1 MRAELNTTCDV
12 ITGPT
17 TATPGVIVFSGMCR
31 LVPETKEIPLTSPI
45 SERLAYVT
53 MDAGAPVGPVATG
66 GPEVFTVDY
75 GKANLIA
82 IPMGNVPAFQ
92 VLFTEVLTP
101 FVRPIYYRAHIR
113 YFPELQ
119 VLAQE
124 NSYALLQEGGGFLLI
139 E

>member
-1 MRAELNTTCDV
+1 MRADLNTTCDV

-17 TATPGVIVFSGMCR
+17 TAMPGVIVFSGMCR
-31 LVPETKEIPLTSPI
+31 FVPEKKEIPLTSPI

-53 MDAGAPVGPVATG
+53 MDAGVPVGPAVSG
-66 GPEVFTVDY
+66 GPEVFAVDY
-75 GKANLIA
+75 GKSNLIA

-101 FVRPIYYRAHIR
+101 FVRPIYYRAHVR
-113 YFPELQ
+113 YFPELE

-124 NSYALLQEGGGFLLI
+124 DYYALLQEGGGFILI